1 MALPGLGGAFLMNGA
16 DMTKDEFVFSIGFQG
31 EAAIVDG
38 KARKENKKLNTSE
51 LAEKGLFRAAFCSAL
66 YDDNA
71 EDMKFVLEAYNKH
84 SGTQMQTVDDMK
96 KMLGIYSV
104 PEGIKKVTVIN

>member
-1 MALPGLGGAFLMNGA
+1 
-16 DMTKDEFVFSIGFQG
+16 MTKDEFVFSVGFQG

-38 KARKENKKLNTSE
+38 KARKEYKKLNTAE

-66 YDDNA
+66 FDDNA
-71 EDMKFVLEAYNKH
+71 DGLKLVLDAYNKH
-84 SGTQMQTVDDMK
+84 GGTQMQTVDDMK

-104 PEGIKKVTVIN
+104 PDGIKKITVVN